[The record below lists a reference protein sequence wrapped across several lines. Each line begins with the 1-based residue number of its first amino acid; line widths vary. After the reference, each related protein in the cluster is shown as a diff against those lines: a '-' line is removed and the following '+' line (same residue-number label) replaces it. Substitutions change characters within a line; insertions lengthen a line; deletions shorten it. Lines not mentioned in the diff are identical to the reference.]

1 MRKIFTIVLFNLAV
15 LSLFGQSS
23 LNINKIE
30 HDRVLRA
37 AETMVLDTPVT
48 VTAFHSD
55 RSSGG
60 QHDYFSE
67 GDYWWPDPK
76 NPGGPYIQ
84 NDGLSNPD
92 NFNSHR
98 LALIQ
103 FSVKVASLTA
113 AYKITHDSKYAD
125 AAIRHLKAWFVNEA
139 TRMSP
144 HLMYA
149 QAVKGKAKGR
159 GVGIIDTIHL
169 IEVAKSIEILEALGA
184 LAHSDA
190 EKIREWFKDY
200 VSWMMSHPNG
210 NEEMN
215 AKNNHGTCFT
225 MQIAEFAKLLG
236 NDTLIAF
243 AKERF
248 KNVLMPNQMAA
259 DGSFPLELKRTKP
272 YSYSLFN
279 LDAMCMIAQILTDS
293 KDNLWE
299 YQLPDGR
306 SLRKAIEY
314 MYPFIKDKGSWKL
327 PPDVMYFND
336 FPVRQVSLLFGGL
349 AYKEE
354 KYLELWRTLDAD
366 SKVEEVIRNFPIR
379 QPVLWL
385 N

>member
-1 MRKIFTIVLFNLAV
+1 MKKIFIFSFLLFAV
-15 LSLFGQSS
+15 STVYSQATL
-23 LNINKIE
+23 KIDSFE
-30 HDRVLRA
+30 RDRVLRGA
-37 AETMVLDTPVT
+37 DKFVSDTPVT

-60 QHDYFSE
+60 LHDYFSE

-76 NPGGPYIQ
+76 NPNGSYIQ

-113 AYKITHDSKYAD
+113 AYKITHDTKYAE
-125 AAIRHLKAWFVNEA
+125 AAIKHLKAWFVNE
-139 TRMSP
+139 TTKMSP

-184 LAHSDA
+184 LEHSDA
-190 EKIREWFKDY
+190 EKMKEWFKDY
-200 VSWMMSHPNG
+200 IAWMMSHPNG

-225 MQIAEFAKLLG
+225 MQIAEFAKLTG
-236 NDTLIAF
+236 NDSLIMF

-248 KNVLMPNQMAA
+248 KKVLLPNQMAP
-259 DGSFPLELKRTKP
+259 DGSFPLELRRTKP

-279 LDAMCMIAQILTDS
+279 LDAMCMIAEILSDS
-293 KDNLWE
+293 KDNLWN

-306 SLRKAIEY
+306 NLKKAIEY
-314 MYPFIKDKGSWKL
+314 MYPFIKDKSTWKM

-336 FPVRQVSLLFGGL
+336 FPVRQTSLLFGGL
-349 AYKEE
+349 AYHEPA
-354 KYLELWRTLDAD
+354 YIELWKSLNGD
-366 SKVEEVIRNFPIR
+366 SQVDEVIRNFPIR